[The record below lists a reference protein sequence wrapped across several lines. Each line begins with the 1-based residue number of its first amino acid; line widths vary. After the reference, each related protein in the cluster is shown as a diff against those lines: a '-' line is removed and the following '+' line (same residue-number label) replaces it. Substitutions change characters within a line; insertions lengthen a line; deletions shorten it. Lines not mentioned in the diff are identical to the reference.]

1 MFRAVYLQK
10 TETGIDA
17 DVRELNESELPEGD
31 VLVATEYSTVNF
43 KDGLA
48 ITGRLPVVRNWPM
61 VPGIDLAGTVESSTN
76 PKFKPGDKVLLNGY
90 GVGDAHWGGFAQ
102 KARLKSEWLIPVPK
116 PFTTRHAMAIGTAGY
131 TAMLCVL
138 ALEHQGL
145 APDRGPILVTG
156 AAGGVGSIAI
166 AILATLGFEVV
177 ASTGRLAETDYL
189 KSLGASRVIDRATLS
204 GAGEMLGE
212 ETWAGA
218 VDTVGSQT
226 LANVVASIKYRGAV
240 AACGLAQGL
249 DFPTSVLPYILRN
262 IALLG
267 IDSVMAPYEVRTQ
280 AWERLAR
287 DLDVSKLESVTQ
299 VLGLDAAIPTAREI
313 LSGTIRGRVVI
324 DVNR

>member
-17 DVRELNESELPEGD
+17 DVRELNESSLPEGD
-31 VLVATEYSTVNF
+31 VLIANEYSTVNF

-61 VPGIDLAGTVESSTN
+61 VPGIDLAGTVESSTS

-145 APDRGPILVTG
+145 TPDRGPILVTG

-166 AILATLGFEVV
+166 AILAKLGFEVV

-218 VDTVGSQT
+218 VDTVGSHT

-280 AWERLAR
+280 AWQRLAR

>member
-1 MFRAVYLQK
+1 
-10 TETGIDA
+10 
-17 DVRELNESELPEGD
+17 
-31 VLVATEYSTVNF
+31 
-43 KDGLA
+43 
-48 ITGRLPVVRNWPM
+48 
-61 VPGIDLAGTVESSTN
+61 
-76 PKFKPGDKVLLNGY
+76 
-90 GVGDAHWGGFAQ
+90 
-102 KARLKSEWLIPVPK
+102 
-116 PFTTRHAMAIGTAGY
+116 
-131 TAMLCVL
+131 
-138 ALEHQGL
+138 
-145 APDRGPILVTG
+145 
-156 AAGGVGSIAI
+156 VGSIAI

-218 VDTVGSQT
+218 VDTVGSHT